1 MYIALAS
8 GSQIGVFIFTA
19 IVIKF
24 VIAYVCFLLLLF
36 LELVAY
42 LIQVTLILIYI

>member
-1 MYIALAS
+1 MYMALAS
-8 GSQIGVFIFTA
+8 GSQIGFFIFTA

-24 VIAYVCFLLLLF
+24 VIAYVFFVCLF